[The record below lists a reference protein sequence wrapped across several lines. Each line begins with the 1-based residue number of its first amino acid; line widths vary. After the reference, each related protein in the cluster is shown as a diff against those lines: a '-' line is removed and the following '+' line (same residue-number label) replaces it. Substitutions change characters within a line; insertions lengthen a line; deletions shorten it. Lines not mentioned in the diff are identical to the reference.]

1 MAIPARNLAPYKAKL
16 IKLIHVAK
24 RDLRLDDE
32 TYRRMLERLTGKTS
46 SRDCGV
52 TQLETVIEHM
62 RRRGFTARPKSAES
76 DRPARPADD
85 PQAKMIR
92 FLWLDLRDR
101 GVLQDSSERALNAFI
116 RRMTGIE
123 RLEWLDTYEA
133 SAVIEHLK
141 KWIERVQIKQTKE
154 EPCPT
159 R

>member
-1 MAIPARNLAPYKAKL
+1 MTIPARNLAPYKAKL

-24 RDLRLDDE
+24 RDLNLKDE
-32 TYRRMLERLTGKTS
+32 VYRDMIEQLTGRTS
-46 SRDCGV
+46 SKDMSV
-52 TQLETVIEHM
+52 SQLEAVIDHM
-62 RRRGFTARPKSAES
+62 RRRGFTARPKAAES
-76 DRPARPADD
+76 DRPAKPADD

-101 GVLQDSSERALNAFI
+101 GVLRDSSELALNAFV

-133 SAVIEHLK
+133 SSVIEHLK
-141 KWIERVQIKQTKE
+141 MWIERVQIKE